1 MAVVVTLLY
10 RDCAFEWVNM
20 LIVARHVGTHGSYV
34 RSNNHV
40 CVRSIPFGWT
50 HEACV
55 STSPSKGTIG
65 KKRGK
70 CGEISDFFRIFVAVS
85 VQQPQKIRT

>member
-1 MAVVVTLLY
+1 MVVVVTLLY
-10 RDCAFEWVNM
+10 RDCALEWANM
-20 LIVARHVGTHGSYV
+20 LIVARHVGTHGSCV

-55 STSPSKGTIG
+55 STSPSKGTMG
-65 KKRGK
+65 KKEGSV
-70 CGEISDFFRIFVAVS
+70 EEYSTFFVFLWLYLCNNL
-85 VQQPQKIRT
+85 KK